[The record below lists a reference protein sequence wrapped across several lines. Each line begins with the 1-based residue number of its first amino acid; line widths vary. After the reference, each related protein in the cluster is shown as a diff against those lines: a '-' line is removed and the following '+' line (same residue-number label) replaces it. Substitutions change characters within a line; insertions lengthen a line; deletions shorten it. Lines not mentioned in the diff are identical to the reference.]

1 MASWSTCPDLSAAD
15 VGDMCSG
22 ADVMAFYSS
31 GREQAGSEFH
41 IHDRKSGVVK
51 IFSYTCTVADFEVDP
66 GVVERTCLPA
76 TEQFG
81 RAVDVDVAVD
91 PRLDQTHA
99 TALVPVIQVSDWV
112 SGTGSEAT
120 VEVDVSFSGSGPTRR
135 IDERTHVTDRY
146 VMWLEGTKGWERD
159 CQATATFDGVTV
171 PGELVACSMS
181 RVRQAEVR
189 VYHGLPS

>member
-1 MASWSTCPDLSAAD
+1 
-15 VGDMCSG
+15 
-22 ADVMAFYSS
+22 MAFYSS

-41 IHDRKSGVVK
+41 LHDRKSGVVK

-76 TEQFG
+76 TEEFG

-99 TALVPVIQVSDWV
+99 TV
-112 SGTGSEAT
+112 
-120 VEVDVSFSGSGPTRR
+120 
-135 IDERTHVTDRY
+135 
-146 VMWLEGTKGWERD
+146 
-159 CQATATFDGVTV
+159 DGVTV

-189 VYHGLPS
+189 VYHGLPN